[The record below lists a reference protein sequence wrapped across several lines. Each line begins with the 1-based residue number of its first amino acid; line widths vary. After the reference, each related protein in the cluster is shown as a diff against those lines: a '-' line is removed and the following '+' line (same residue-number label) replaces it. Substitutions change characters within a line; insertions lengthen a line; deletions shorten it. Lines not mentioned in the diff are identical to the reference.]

1 MILFKKTTDLH
12 KYLESQTKKA
22 VSIGFVPT
30 MGALHEGH
38 ISLIKKS
45 KELNKITICS
55 IFVNPTQFNDPVD
68 FEKYPSTLEND
79 IYLLNASQCDILFHP
94 SVDEVYPEGLLN
106 RQQYDLGH
114 LEKILEGEYRPG
126 HFQGVCSVVH
136 RLLDMINPDWLYLGQ
151 KDYQQCK
158 VITKLLQL
166 MSNEKEIRIEIC
178 PTIRE
183 ADGIAMSSRNLRLN
197 NNERK
202 NATLLYESLVY
213 VKKCISAGNTENVR
227 TTAVTMLRDGSLRMD
242 YLKIADADTLDE
254 IIDWDGRQKIIAL
267 VAASV
272 GNVRLIDNMLIN

>member
-12 KYLESQTKKA
+12 KYLDSQTKKA

-79 IYLLNASQCDILFHP
+79 IYLLNAAQCDILFHP

-166 MSNEKEIRIEIC
+166 MSKEKEIRIEIC

-183 ADGIAMSSRNLRLN
+183 ADGLAMSSRNLRLN

-202 NATLLYESLVY
+202 NAMLLYESLVY
-213 VKKCISAGNTENVR
+213 VKKNISAGNTENVR
-227 TTAVTMLRDGSLRMD
+227 TTAVAMLLDGGLRMD
-242 YLKIADADTLDE
+242 YLKIADADTLEE
-254 IIDWDGRQKIIAL
+254 IIDWNGKQKIIAL

-272 GNVRLIDNMLIN
+272 GKDRRAHV